1 MAYDKDI
8 IDLWIRRAEGKA
20 GTNVDPSVCAEIA
33 QAMIAYNALYEQF
46 LGAKVEPGT
55 VLNLKHIPQSVSKDS
70 RFFLSEEPLFD
81 FNKPTSDLKYS
92 FGSEKKD
99 PKVFNDSEIKD
110 RKIFNANEKITELK
124 IIIIILGISNTI
136 LLLHTIFSNI
146 I

>member
-1 MAYDKDI
+1 MTYDKDI

-33 QAMIAYNALYEQF
+33 QAMIAYNSLYEISF
-46 LGAKVEPGT
+46 RGSYGPEIDGYVHKDKHLGGKVD
-55 VLNLKHIPQSVSKDS
+55 KDS
-70 RFFLSEEPLFD
+70 RFLLGEEL

-92 FGSEKKD
+92 FGSEEKD
-99 PKVFNDSEIKD
+99 PKVFN
-110 RKIFNANEKITELK
+110 ANEKIVELK
-124 IIIIILGISNTI
+124 IIIIILSISNAI

>member
-20 GTNVDPSVCAEIA
+20 GTNVDPSVSAEIA
-33 QAMIAYNALYEQF
+33 QAMIAYNTLYGQF
-46 LGAKVEPGT
+46 LGGVVEPGT
-55 VLNLKHIPQSVSKDS
+55 LLRLKHIPLAVNQDYLDSINERQIEDEDGFSK
-70 RFFLSEEPLFD
+70 FD
-81 FNKPTSDLKYS
+81 VR
-92 FGSEKKD
+92 
-99 PKVFNDSEIKD
+99 VFNDSEIKD